1 MSIYL
6 FKLEFSHDSKNNND
20 AIMPKFKKKSCENV
34 NGKTML
40 FQTKFYSNFYRFKLA
55 TVDSGYKYQPNTI
68 MKGEIIIDLCEKFS
82 MSRFWI

>member
-40 FQTKFYSNFYRFKLA
+40 LQTKFYPNFYRFRLTK
-55 TVDSGYKYQPNTI
+55 VDSGYNYTKYQPNAI
-68 MKGEIIIDLCEKFS
+68 MN
-82 MSRFWI
+82 

>member
-40 FQTKFYSNFYRFKLA
+40 LQTKFYPNFYRFKL
-55 TVDSGYKYQPNTI
+55 TKVDSGYNYQIPTKCYNELKVKSFWI
-68 MKGEIIIDLCEKFS
+68 VSI
-82 MSRFWI
+82 SRF